1 MRVYQFRH
9 IRPGLVSTESSCA
22 PVDRAVEQRLE
33 ARGYHRGI
41 LRRLVALLLLAV
53 LAAAPPALAQA
64 GDGVRGPAPVE
75 VIVEL
80 GVQPA
85 ARQGYGRAGAA
96 PRARAALEAVGR
108 EQQRVAGR
116 ILARIPGAEI
126 RWRYGIVLAGLAVVV
141 PRNELDRLA
150 GTPGVVRVYPSLR
163 YHALEDDG
171 PAEIGAPA
179 LWGPELSNAGRGMR
193 IGIIDDG
200 IDADH
205 PFFAA
210 AGLSMPDGFP
220 KGSAAFTSAKVIVA
234 RAFPPPGADWRYAV
248 APVRPRQLVPRHPRR
263 GHRRRPARDRRAGA
277 ARLP

>member
-1 MRVYQFRH
+1 M
-9 IRPGLVSTESSCA
+9 
-22 PVDRAVEQRLE
+22 EQRLE

-41 LRRLVALLLLAV
+41 LRRLVALLLLAI

-64 GDGVRGPAPVE
+64 DDGVRGPAPVE

-85 ARQGYGRAGAA
+85 ARQGYGRATAA
-96 PRARAALEAVGR
+96 TRARAALEAVER
-108 EQQRVAGR
+108 EQQRVARR

-163 YHALEDDG
+163 YHALQDDG

-205 PFFAA
+205 PFFDA
-210 AGLSMPDGFP
+210 AGLSMPEGFP
-220 KGSAAFTSAKVIVA
+220 KGSAPS
-234 RAFPPPGADWRYAV
+234 
-248 APVRPRQLVPRHPRR
+248 
-263 GHRRRPARDRRAGA
+263 PARR
-277 ARLP
+277 